1 MPPRLHPFNQKV
13 GAKVRDR
20 RVMLGWSQRQL
31 AERTG
36 LTFQQIQKYENGVN
50 RIDPACLVAL
60 CGALGV
66 QPAWFFEDLSIVPI
80 APDDAP
86 AADGGEQTRRQV
98 LTLARAFNRIADDDM
113 RERVVTLVEAVAG
126 ADDDAA
132 A

>member
-50 RIDPACLVAL
+50 RIDPACLIAL

-66 QPAWFFEDLSIVPI
+66 QPAWFFEDLS
-80 APDDAP
+80 ALP
-86 AADGGEQTRRQV
+86 AEPEMPPADGGEQTRRQV
-98 LTLARAFNRIADDDM
+98 LTLARAFNRIANDDM
-113 RERVVTLVEAVAG
+113 RERVVTLVEAVAD

>member
-20 RVMLGWSQRQL
+20 RMMLGWSQRQL

-50 RIDPACLVAL
+50 RIDPACLMAL

-66 QPAWFFEDLSIVPI
+66 QPDWFFGTLTDIPVEPQTPLIE
-80 APDDAP
+80 
-86 AADGGEQTRRQV
+86 GGDHARRQI
-98 LTLARAFNRIADDDM
+98 LTLARAFNRIGDNDM
-113 RERVVTLVEAVAG
+113 RERVVTLVEAVAD

>member
-13 GAKVRDR
+13 GAKVRSR
-20 RVMLGWSQRQL
+20 RTTLGLSQRQL

-60 CGALGV
+60 SRALGV
-66 QPAWFFEDLSIVPI
+66 PPAWFFGDLAAAAIEPVP
-80 APDDAP
+80 APLP
-86 AADGGEQTRRQV
+86 AGDQARRQI
-98 LTLARAFNRIADDDM
+98 LTLARAFNRIADNAM
-113 RERVVTLVEAVAG
+113 REGVVTLVEAMAD